1 MSTFT
6 LIFDPGIEPSETG
19 AAITATTYPGYS
31 DPTNYNVS
39 NYVKEFINNTELSTF
54 TLHRRFSDGEPWIA
68 TSSLDGFEDFA
79 GGSKRTESAADEDG
93 ANSPMGASGNEAF
106 TAFHI
111 LIYGDMY
118 IYVEK
123 VYTVQCHEIINLL
136 REMTKR

>member
-1 MSTFT
+1 M
-6 LIFDPGIEPSETG
+6 LLGL
-19 AAITATTYPGYS
+19 
-31 DPTNYNVS
+31 
-39 NYVKEFINNTELSTF
+39 K
-54 TLHRRFSDGEPWIA
+54 RFSDGEPWIA

-79 GGSKRTESAADEDG
+79 GGSKRTDED
-93 ANSPMGASGNEAF
+93 ANSPMGASGNGAF
-106 TAFHI
+106 TAFHT